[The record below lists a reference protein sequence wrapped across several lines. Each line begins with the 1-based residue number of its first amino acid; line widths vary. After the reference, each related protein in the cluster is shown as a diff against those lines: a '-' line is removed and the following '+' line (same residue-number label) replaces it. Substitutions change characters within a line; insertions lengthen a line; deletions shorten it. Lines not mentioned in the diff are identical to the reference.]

1 MCYHFHSIHLRGV
14 ALTRKMDN
22 QTEMDGQGAFYLPPP
37 PPNLF
42 TGVEQNTQTHFTLTI
57 VPHIILHG
65 GFQED

>member
-1 MCYHFHSIHLRGV
+1 
-14 ALTRKMDN
+14 MDN
-22 QTEMDGQGAFYLPPP
+22 QTETDGQGAFYYPHPPP
-37 PPNLF
+37 PPNLV